1 MKPRFYSKE
10 AIGVSSLFLTPL
22 FGCILFAYN
31 LKEIGLQRLN
41 PFFIIGG
48 ILWSLVFRKL
58 VGEILRD
65 NLFQLFVSNAVGAA
79 ILGLFLWDRFFDSY
93 PSYDTKKVWKPLI
106 VFTSICLALLLFQ
119 IFATR
124 K

>member
-31 LKEIGLQRLN
+31 LKEIGLQRLS

-48 ILWSLVFRKL
+48 ILWSVVVRKL
-58 VGEILRD
+58 VGEILQD
-65 NLFQLFVSNAVGAA
+65 DLFQLVVSNAAGAA
-79 ILGLFLWDRFFDSY
+79 ILGFFLWDRFFGNY
-93 PSYDTKKVWKPLI
+93 PSYDTRKVWKPLI

-119 IFATR
+119 IFVTR

>member
-1 MKPRFYSKE
+1 MKPGFYSKE
-10 AIGVSSLFLTPL
+10 VIGVSSLFLTPL

-48 ILWSLVFRKL
+48 ILWSVVFRKL
-58 VGEILRD
+58 VGQILRD
-65 NLFQLFVSNAVGAA
+65 NLFQLFISNAAGAA
-79 ILGLFLWDRFFDSY
+79 VLGLFLWDRFFGNY

-119 IFATR
+119 IFTAR